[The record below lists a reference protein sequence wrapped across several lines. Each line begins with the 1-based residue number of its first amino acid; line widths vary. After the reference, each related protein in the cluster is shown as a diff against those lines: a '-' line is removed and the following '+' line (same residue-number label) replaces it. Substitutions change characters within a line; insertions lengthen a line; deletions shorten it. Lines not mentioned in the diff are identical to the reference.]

1 MFRGPATRSRGWC
14 RGLGNRI
21 FTELAVT
28 MRPMELQ
35 SWDLG
40 PSGDY
45 PNEIPVRHVPNTP
58 IRIGST
64 APLFSLP
71 SQFRQNPVVSMTVS
85 PATLDLTA
93 ALSKFGLSSFRKG
106 QKEVIEH
113 VISGNDCLCVMPTGG
128 GKSLCY
134 QLPSLVRPGLT
145 IVVSPLIALMK
156 DQVDGL
162 QKRGIRATLINSSL
176 SPQEQNERL
185 EQVSSG
191 RFSMLYVAPERLRNQ
206 RFLDSIR
213 ATPIQL
219 LAIDEA
225 HCISEWGHDF
235 RPDYQRLGRFREALG
250 NVQTIALTATATP
263 RVRADILSSL
273 QMDSSRTFITGFA
286 RDNLH
291 FGSVQ
296 CMSDREKDRQL
307 HQFLEDRNESGIIY
321 VATRKRCEALVDQL
335 AKELKLNVGAYH
347 AGLLPEQRK
356 LIQDKFMAGELKAI
370 VATNAFG
377 MGIDKSDLRYVV
389 HYNMPGTLEA
399 YYQEA
404 GRAGRDGLQSQ
415 CVLLYSTQDRYI
427 QEFFI
432 ENANPS
438 RELMQS
444 VYEFLANRPEDPIE
458 LTADEIREQIGQSAS
473 SEAINSA
480 LQVLGRTDV
489 LERLEV
495 AGGLAMFRLSSRMQ
509 SFVDLLPRDANVRRT
524 VMRTVEKAI
533 GDRRDEAVYIH
544 PRWMMEQLQMDRDT
558 MSRHLRELCKLEDF
572 EYVPPFRGRAIHFRK
587 RNVHFDDLKIDHAAL
602 AARKKA
608 DYEKLDQMVAYAR
621 SQKCRQLTILEYF
634 GDKSATKCNLCDRCQ
649 GRSGWPRM
657 PNPPKAKALA
667 NTGLPNDAES
677 PNAKKGKKDKAGK
690 KATSV
695 DGLDKGSLTFDTAE
709 SMEEPTSNVIVIS
722 PTTRPLHG
730 DAVKSGAV
738 KASDATR
745 SPAKANGSG
754 SDSPP
759 ANTNPSNTNPSNA
772 NRKQPA
778 PTRSADT
785 SIAADTR
792 DTRSAVQCIQTVLG
806 AIERTHGYLSKT
818 VLTQHF
824 SGTESKAVAGLR
836 LQRLPEFGMLRDWKK
851 SHASGLIDA
860 MLDHGL
866 VILSELKMGK
876 LTISLS
882 ELGSHCQSDAMQIP
896 DPMVRYVLTAIQSIA
911 TSKTP
916 PATDPPQASSDA
928 PNPSPN
934 RSPSPSQSIDGSTS
948 TAYAPTDPAPTGPAS
963 IGSAP
968 IGPAT
973 STANAR
979 PNEVAASASVETLGG
994 DMNAD
999 VTTADVTATRGL
1011 SDIPSPRG
1019 GDAIQMRVDQPI
1031 ISDWQWTLR
1040 MARHGYRLGECALIR
1055 GKTPDAILADLTV
1068 AMQSGEQV
1076 SIDQLFDRRTI
1087 LAIKEIQAGHGVTG
1101 NGGTGYPPAVLQ
1113 VFSSLWPFIQQW
1125 LKSTTR

>member
-1 MFRGPATRSRGWC
+1 
-14 RGLGNRI
+14 
-21 FTELAVT
+21 
-28 MRPMELQ
+28 
-35 SWDLG
+35 
-40 PSGDY
+40 
-45 PNEIPVRHVPNTP
+45 
-58 IRIGST
+58 
-64 APLFSLP
+64 
-71 SQFRQNPVVSMTVS
+71 MTVS

-191 RFSMLYVAPERLRNQ
+191 RFSMVYVAPERLRNQ

-263 RVRADILSSL
+263 RVRADILKSL
-273 QMDSSRTFITGFA
+273 QMESSRTFITGFA

-307 HQFLEDRNESGIIY
+307 HQFLEARDESGIIY

-415 CVLLYSTQDRYI
+415 CVLLYSAQDRYI

-473 SEAINSA
+473 SEGINSA

-558 MSRHLRELCKLEDF
+558 MSRHLRELCKLDDF

-634 GDKSATKCNLCDRCQ
+634 GDKSATECKLCDRCQ

-657 PNPPKAKALA
+657 PATTNATASV
-667 NTGLPNDAES
+667 S
-677 PNAKKGKKDKAGK
+677 PQKGKKDKAGK
-690 KATSV
+690 KASSI
-695 DGLDKGSLTFDTAE
+695 DGLDRTLSISDPKESAGEPSHKG
-709 SMEEPTSNVIVIS
+709 EPSHTGEPISNVIVVS
-722 PTTRPLHG
+722 PPLRPLHG
-730 DAVKSGAV
+730 NPDNPPDAKN
-738 KASDATR
+738 AT
-745 SPAKANGSG
+745 ATAN
-754 SDSPP
+754 
-759 ANTNPSNTNPSNA
+759 ASNA
-772 NRKQPA
+772 TSSAQREP
-778 PTRSADT
+778 PIRERSSEG
-785 SIAADTR
+785 SITTDSQDKRA
-792 DTRSAVQCIQTVLG
+792 AVQCIQTVLG

-836 LQRLPEFGMLRDWKK
+836 LQRLPEFGMLRNWKK

-882 ELGSHCQSDAMQIP
+882 ELGTRCQSDAMQIP
-896 DPMVRYVLTAIQSIA
+896 EPMIRYVLTAIQSNI

-916 PATDPPQASSDA
+916 TPDAGIDADAAT
-928 PNPSPN
+928 
-934 RSPSPSQSIDGSTS
+934 
-948 TAYAPTDPAPTGPAS
+948 
-963 IGSAP
+963 
-968 IGPAT
+968 
-973 STANAR
+973 
-979 PNEVAASASVETLGG
+979 
-994 DMNAD
+994 
-999 VTTADVTATRGL
+999 TRGL
-1011 SDIPSPRG
+1011 SDLPLPQG
-1019 GDAIQMRVDQPI
+1019 GDATQMRVEQPI

-1068 AMQSGEQV
+1068 AMQSGEHV

-1087 LAIKEIQAGHGVTG
+1087 LAIKEIQANNGVHGH
-1101 NGGTGYPPAVLQ
+1101 PPAVLQ
-1113 VFSSLWPFIQQW
+1113 VFASLWPFIQQW
-1125 LKSTTR
+1125 LKNN

>member
-1 MFRGPATRSRGWC
+1 
-14 RGLGNRI
+14 
-21 FTELAVT
+21 
-28 MRPMELQ
+28 
-35 SWDLG
+35 
-40 PSGDY
+40 
-45 PNEIPVRHVPNTP
+45 
-58 IRIGST
+58 
-64 APLFSLP
+64 
-71 SQFRQNPVVSMTVS
+71 MTVS

-263 RVRADILSSL
+263 RVRADILKSL
-273 QMDSSRTFITGFA
+273 QLESSRTFITGFA

-307 HQFLEDRNESGIIY
+307 HQFLEGRNESGIIY

-444 VYEFLANRPEDPIE
+444 VYEFLAERPEDPIE

-509 SFVDLLPRDANVRRT
+509 SFVDLLPRDASVRRS

-621 SQKCRQLTILEYF
+621 SQKCRQLTILDYF
-634 GDKSATKCNLCDRCQ
+634 GDKSATECKLCDRCQ

-657 PNPPKAKALA
+657 PKTQSTTDSLSSEQSIP
-667 NTGLPNDAES
+667 
-677 PNAKKGKKDKAGK
+677 AKKGKKEKASKRMATTSELDKAPRITDSS
-690 KATSV
+690 AST
-695 DGLDKGSLTFDTAE
+695 
-709 SMEEPTSNVIVIS
+709 EEPISNVIVVT
-722 PTTRPLHG
+722 PPTRPLQAPLHKTT
-730 DAVKSGAV
+730 DSTNNVIDPNPP
-738 KASDATR
+738 KAQRNEPARDRLSDDSVTPDSQATR
-745 SPAKANGSG
+745 A
-754 SDSPP
+754 
-759 ANTNPSNTNPSNA
+759 
-772 NRKQPA
+772 
-778 PTRSADT
+778 
-785 SIAADTR
+785 
-792 DTRSAVQCIQTVLG
+792 AVQCIQTVLG

-882 ELGSHCQSDAMQIP
+882 DIGSRCQSDAMQIP
-896 DPMVRYVLTAIQSIA
+896 EPMLRYVLSAIS
-911 TSKTP
+911 
-916 PATDPPQASSDA
+916 
-928 PNPSPN
+928 PNPSLKSLNTAPPTQAPSASN
-934 RSPSPSQSIDGSTS
+934 KPSAKQESIKSAESVSTKINVSTMGNANTTQSASARLPTSPRQSPASPTTTVAIAPDSLSVTIHQATTLTAEMKDSPDSEIHTNVSQS
-948 TAYAPTDPAPTGPAS
+948 
-963 IGSAP
+963 
-968 IGPAT
+968 
-973 STANAR
+973 
-979 PNEVAASASVETLGG
+979 
-994 DMNAD
+994 
-999 VTTADVTATRGL
+999 RGL
-1011 SDIPSPRG
+1011 SDLPLPRG
-1019 GDAIQMRVDQPI
+1019 GDANQMRVDQPI

-1087 LAIKEIQAGHGVTG
+1087 LAIKDIQANQGVCD
-1101 NGGTGYPPAVLQ
+1101 YPPAVLQ

-1125 LKSTTR
+1125 LKTNAS